1 MPVLTDR
8 QFQQTADLVRSLC
21 GINLHGGKRELV
33 KARLSK
39 RMRALGVRDF
49 DEYLVRVRREGPAGE
64 LTLMLDAISTNLTFF
79 FRQAKQFDHLRNLLT
94 KARAEGR
101 GRGRRLRIW
110 SAGCSSGEEPYSVAI
125 LVREI
130 LSDLPLWDVGILA
143 TDLSTRMLAAAREG
157 IYKADRLSEAPPGVV
172 GKYFTCIQV
181 DPERLYQVKPEVREL
196 VSFAHLNLMDPW
208 PMRGPFDMVFCRNV
222 MIYFDRPTQARLVK
236 RFWDIL
242 PPGGILYMGH
252 SESLTGIPH
261 RFRHVQP
268 STYQRL

>member
-8 QFQQTADLVRSLC
+8 QFHQTAELVRSLC

-39 RMRALGVRDF
+39 RMRALGLDDF
-49 DEYLVRVRREGPAGE
+49 DEYLLRVRREGIAGE
-64 LTLMLDAISTNLTFF
+64 LTLMLDAVSTNLTFF
-79 FRQAKQFDHLRNLLT
+79 FRQARQFEHLRNLLT
-94 KARAEGR
+94 QAQAQRR
-101 GRGRRLRIW
+101 SRGRRLRIW

-125 LVREI
+125 LVLEA
-130 LSDLPLWDVGILA
+130 LADLPLWDVGILA
-143 TDLSTRMLAAAREG
+143 TDLSTQMLADAREG
-157 IYKADRLSEAPPGVV
+157 IYEADRLGEAPAGIV

-181 DPERLYQVKPEVREL
+181 DPERLYQVKPRVREL
-196 VSFAHLNLMDPW
+196 VSFAHLNLMDRW

-222 MIYFDRPTQARLVK
+222 MIYFDRPTQARLVE
-236 RFWDIL
+236 RFREIL
-242 PPGGILYMGH
+242 APGGILYLGH

-261 RFRHVQP
+261 RFHHVQP